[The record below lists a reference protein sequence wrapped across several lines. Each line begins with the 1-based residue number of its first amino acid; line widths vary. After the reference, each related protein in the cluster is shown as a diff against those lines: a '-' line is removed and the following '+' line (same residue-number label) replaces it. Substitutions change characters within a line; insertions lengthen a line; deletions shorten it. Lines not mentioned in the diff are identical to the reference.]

1 MGSSFV
7 SPPLPSDR
15 VQPLPESPRGSHVA
29 TVKENKRL
37 CTDHYRLTLSLPKFH
52 PSDAGQFIQLD
63 CRDPKAP
70 TEAEAEAH
78 DLGPRSFEW
87 PPPAGAPRVVPTDP
101 DFTAPLAYLRR
112 PFSIAD
118 QRTWPDGYTEIDII
132 HRVVGR
138 GTLLLAQLQKGQG
151 VSLIGPLGVGFHVP
165 AGLELAC
172 LVGGGVGIP
181 PMMYL
186 AKRLE
191 RQGCKNAVAFIG
203 AQRHDL
209 LPVTFTPPPEYKE
222 PSEDGD
228 PVLNVEEFKE
238 WGFPAVIT
246 TDDGSIGMKGY
257 VTQALR
263 RFLEERQV
271 QFGKLTNAIV
281 YCCGPTPMM
290 KATAKVAADFDVP
303 CQVSLEQ
310 PMACGMGTCQSC
322 VIRYRPH
329 TAPPS
334 PEGNDWKYKLTCTD
348 GPVFDARDILW

>member
-1 MGSSFV
+1 MSAPTFV
-7 SPPLPSDR
+7 TPPAPSER
-15 VQPLPESPRGSHVA
+15 IAPGAQSPRGAYAA
-29 TVKENKRL
+29 TVKENRRL
-37 CTDHYRLTLSLPKFH
+37 CTDHFRLVLHLPRF
-52 PSDAGQFIQLD
+52 PASVPGQFIQLD
-63 CRDPKAP
+63 CRDPHAAS
-70 TEAEAEAH
+70 EEDQLAH
-78 DLGPRSFEW
+78 NLGPRSFEW
-87 PPPAGAPRVVPTDP
+87 PPASGATRSLPTDP

-118 QRTWPDGYTEIDII
+118 HRTWPDGYTELDII

-138 GTLLLAQLQKGQG
+138 GTLLLAQLQKGQQ
-151 VSLIGPLGVGFHVP
+151 VSLLGPLGVGFHVP
-165 AGLELAC
+165 PGLELAC

-181 PMMYL
+181 PMIYL
-186 AKRLE
+186 AKVLE
-191 RQGCKNAVAFIG
+191 RHGCKNAVAFIG

-209 LPVTFTPPPEYKE
+209 LPITFTTPPEYKE

-238 WGFPAVIT
+238 YHYPAVIT
-246 TDDGSIGMKGY
+246 TDDGSIGMKGF

-263 RFLEERQV
+263 RFLDERQV

-290 KATAKVAADFDVP
+290 KATAKVAQEFDIP

-329 TAPPS
+329 TAPES
-334 PEGNDWKYKLTCTD
+334 HDWKYKLTCTD
-348 GPVFDARDILW
+348 GPVFDSRDILW